1 MFLLQK
7 LHESLFSETDKA
19 LENRPN
25 KVYSDVEQLK
35 EDLLILSEI
44 AMEEAWQNIEKK
56 LQ

>member
-7 LHESLFSETDKA
+7 LHESLFSETDKT
-19 LENRPN
+19 LENKPN
-25 KVYSDVEQLK
+25 QVHSDINQLK